1 MILARRASTTSISPA
16 RGRVEKMWDMEK
28 AEVLDAFF
36 ALVSTRR
43 ICLEESQ
50 ASATSLEQWRFSLG
64 RVRLGKGAFKFCKSV
79 GPGIMRDLA
88 GGVIAEPFSTV
99 FDRLWQL
106 GKITVVWEKANV
118 SIPIKK
124 HMRIWGFTDW
134 SASITW
140 AGEVGPD
147 DLQRFSPNINQSV
160 IHGKVM
166 EQVLL
171 EAVFKHIRVKVIKS
185 SQHGLMKGKSCL
197 TNLVAFCDAKT
208 VIHGG
213 EQLMFS
219 WHWFLTPSPI
229 LLTKWWTTG

>member
-1 MILARRASTTSISPA
+1 M
-16 RGRVEKMWDMEK
+16 
-28 AEVLDAFF
+28 
-36 ALVSTRR
+36 
-43 ICLEESQ
+43 
-50 ASATSLEQWRFSLG
+50 
-64 RVRLGKGAFKFCKSV
+64 
-79 GPGIMRDLA
+79 
-88 GGVIAEPFSTV
+88 
-99 FDRLWQL
+99 
-106 GKITVVWEKANV
+106 
-118 SIPIKK
+118 
-124 HMRIWGFTDW
+124 
-134 SASITW
+134 
-140 AGEVGPD
+140 GPD

-219 WHWFLTPSPI
+219 
-229 LLTKWWTTG
+229 